1 MGIDFLLWHRAF
13 PFPSNPALL
22 KLIKGEFSQSSV
34 STVGVWTQS
43 FGRPD
48 NGSHRKQWTSYS
60 TSLQFLS
67 SLLISSLITS
77 WIKKRCCG
85 NKYIWEGR
93 PVVALVCLF
102 SAIPE
107 IAPEGDINLMSFG
120 SLSPPANRNAVA
132 LTWNCQSH
140 QAHQQCQAQYE
151 TKSRQLAAKSGMKWD
166 ALGIIQSRTGGV
178 LLREWRTHISLITF
192 QTTSGCVNQ

>member
-1 MGIDFLLWHRAF
+1 MNTVFWETGQWQPQKAVNLLLYLFAV
-13 PFPSNPALL
+13 P
-22 KLIKGEFSQSSV
+22 
-34 STVGVWTQS
+34 
-43 FGRPD
+43 
-48 NGSHRKQWTSYS
+48 
-60 TSLQFLS
+60 
-67 SLLISSLITS
+67 LLIAHFQTHLELRKDAVES
-77 WIKKRCCG
+77 
-85 NKYIWEGR
+85 KYIWEGR

-166 ALGIIQSRTGGV
+166 ALGIIQSRTEGV